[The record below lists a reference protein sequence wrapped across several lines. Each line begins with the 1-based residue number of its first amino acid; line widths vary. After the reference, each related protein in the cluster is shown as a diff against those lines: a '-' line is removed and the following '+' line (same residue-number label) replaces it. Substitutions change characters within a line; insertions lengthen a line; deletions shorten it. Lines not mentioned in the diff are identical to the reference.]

1 MADAQARPAR
11 HTETTL
17 TKFSL
22 GEHEPEPVPAVIADR
37 YEMGRLIGRG
47 ATARVFR
54 AYDRTERR
62 QVAMKLFNSGAVATE
77 ERRRLIE
84 IRILSGLKH
93 PGLVALYD
101 TGTQGGQA
109 FLTMELVEGPNLA
122 DRLAAGPLG
131 AVEVTALAIRLAD
144 ALAYVHERGVTHRD
158 LKPANVL
165 LDPDHPLISDFGIA
179 QAFDSTRVT
188 ATGMVV
194 GTAAYMAP
202 EQVLGEEVGPPS
214 DVYALGLVLLEC
226 LTGVREYNGTMVESA
241 IVRLHRSPRIPAGLP
256 HRLEEVLRGMTAL
269 RPSERP
275 TARAVHQALR
285 NEDVTI
291 ILPVAVR
298 SAAPKAARHRRRL
311 LGAGI
316 PALAAIVTAGAIA
329 LQQPDGAPSP
339 SPVQPVAATPS
350 SETPTGPAGPSQ
362 AQVPAAGQIAVES
375 TAARAPAPPLPVTAN
390 DDKGKSAKPKQG
402 NGKGKAGND

>member
-1 MADAQARPAR
+1 MADAQARQAR

-22 GEHEPEPVPAVIADR
+22 GEHEPEPVPAVIAGR

-47 ATARVFR
+47 GTARVFR
-54 AYDRTERR
+54 AYDLSDRR
-62 QVAMKLFNSGAVATE
+62 RVAVKLFNSGAVPIE

-84 IRILSGLKH
+84 IRILSGLQH

-122 DRLAAGPLG
+122 DHLAAGPLCAG
-131 AVEVTALAIRLAD
+131 EVTELAARLAD

-165 LDPDHPLISDFGIA
+165 LGPDRPLISDFGIA
-179 QAFDSTRVT
+179 QTFDSTRVT
-188 ATGMVV
+188 DTGMVV

-202 EQVLGEEVGPPS
+202 EQVLGEDVGPPS
-214 DVYALGLVLLEC
+214 DVYALGLVLLES
-226 LTGVREYNGTMVESA
+226 LTGVREYSGTMVESA
-241 IVRLHRSPRIPAGLP
+241 IVRLHRPPRIPAGLP
-256 HRLEEVLRGMTAL
+256 HRLEELLRRMTAL

-285 NEDVTI
+285 NDDVTV
-291 ILPVAVR
+291 ILLPAAVPR
-298 SAAPKAARHRRRL
+298 AALTLTRHRRRL
-311 LGAGI
+311 LVAGI
-316 PALAAIVTAGAIA
+316 PALAVIVTAGTIL
-329 LQQPDGAPSP
+329 LQQPDAGPSQ
-339 SPVQPVAATPS
+339 SPIQPVAATPS
-350 SETPTGPAGPSQ
+350 SETPPGPSVPPR
-362 AQVPAAGQIAVES
+362 ALDPAAGEIAVKG
-375 TAARAPAPPLPVTAN
+375 TATEEPAPPPPGTPNAKK
-390 DDKGKSAKPKQG
+390 DKPIKPKQANG
-402 NGKGKAGND
+402 NGNG